1 MPKVPGSCVLTLSFR
16 QILFA
21 PLTGL
26 EIVGRPR
33 VEGRSIVV
41 EIRLSTNL
49 HDLTIEQVNNLQS
62 SLDITELYSVV
73 HAPVSIQVIAK
84 MKKTHT
90 DLLHTI
96 EMDMAMEGFTPHAL
110 IPLENHKSEYEKK
123 DGSWFNNFDNYKA
136 ATNAA
141 LDAKLKVCI
150 EVLQSDAA
158 SEKEREKAVDMLVN
172 SNDGA
177 ALAKGIAI
185 LLTNPRLLEKYKTK
199 LDGIS
204 ESASLA
210 RLDLEGLG
218 LKCELPRAVI
228 QIMATAEYFNL
239 SGNTFI
245 NVENGTA
252 LYDMVY
258 RMNNW
263 NKRTVIQ
270 WSSEN
275 GGGQFAAIP
284 EEMFVFKSLVELDLS
299 SNDIAGSKN

>member
-1 MPKVPGSCVLTLSFR
+1 MPSVLGACILTLSFR

-41 EIRLSTNL
+41 EIRLNTNL

-62 SLDITELYSVV
+62 SLDITELYSV

-96 EMDMAMEGFTPHAL
+96 EMDMTMDGFTPRAL

-123 DGSWFNNFDNYKA
+123 DGSWFNNSDNYKA

-141 LDAKLKVCI
+141 LDAKLNVCG

-158 SEKEREKAVDMLVN
+158 LEKEREKAVDMLFN
-172 SNDGA
+172 PNDGA
-177 ALAKGIAI
+177 ALAKGIAV
-185 LLTNPRLLEKYKTK
+185 LLTHPRLLEKYETK
-199 LDGIS
+199 LDSIS
-204 ESASLA
+204 GSASLA

-270 WSSEN
+270 WSSQN
-275 GGGQFAAIP
+275 GGGKFAAIP
-284 EEMFVFKSLVELDLS
+284 EEIFVFKSLVELDMS
-299 SNDIAGSKN
+299 HNDIAGSKN